1 MKILR
6 ILAFLVVLGLSNA
19 TVKAQWIVKNP
30 NDKSCV
36 IKGKD
41 NSTFGKMK
49 YAMVDDSKM
58 YRYEYKWKTKTGE
71 RSEKRSR
78 IENGI
83 HITLLISKLL
93 SV

>member
-19 TVKAQWIVKNP
+19 TVKAQNWTVINS
-30 NDKSCV
+30 NDRSCV
-36 IKGKD
+36 IKKKD
-41 NSTFGKMK
+41 DGTFVKMK

-58 YRYEYKWKTKTGE
+58 YRYEYKWKTQTGE
-71 RSEKRSR
+71 RSENRSW

-83 HITLLISKLL
+83 YKF
-93 SV
+93 